1 MLKLGENDIKRAI
14 KVTFTRM
21 QLLIGGLIISVF
33 ISTIWIYQEKK
44 KQRREEIQKIIIEAR
59 AGLSPAQ

>member
-1 MLKLGENDIKRAI
+1 M
-14 KVTFTRM
+14 TFTRM